1 MLSKLSSH
9 GTGALVVVL
18 LFLLL
23 TCFAGSVVYA
33 DGAIGQWPVSS
44 SDNPDNSE
52 SGDGAGDGIEAM
64 ITIATLLEVIL

>member
-1 MLSKLSSH
+1 MVSKLNSY
-9 GTGALVVVL
+9 GTGALVFVL

-23 TCFAGSVVYA
+23 TCFAGNVVYA

-52 SGDGAGDGIEAM
+52 SCDGASEEIPVM
-64 ITIATLLEVIL
+64 ITIATLLQVIL